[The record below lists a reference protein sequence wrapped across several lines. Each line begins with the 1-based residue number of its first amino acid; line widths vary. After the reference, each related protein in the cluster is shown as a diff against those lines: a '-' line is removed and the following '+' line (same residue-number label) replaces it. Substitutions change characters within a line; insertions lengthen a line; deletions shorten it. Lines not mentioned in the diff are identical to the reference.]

1 MLLMLNIY
9 PRGHS
14 LSEICCQMIALPGSS
29 HHTLSYIWKTYQN
42 YRKGCEKR
50 IDVGAPIILY
60 HMVKHI
66 KLIERVKN

>member
-1 MLLMLNIY
+1 MLLMVNIY

-29 HHTLSYIWKTYQN
+29 HHTLSYIWKTYQD

-50 IDVGAPIILY
+50 IDFGAPIILY
-60 HMVKHI
+60 HKCGDI
-66 KLIERVKN
+66 SKLKKEL